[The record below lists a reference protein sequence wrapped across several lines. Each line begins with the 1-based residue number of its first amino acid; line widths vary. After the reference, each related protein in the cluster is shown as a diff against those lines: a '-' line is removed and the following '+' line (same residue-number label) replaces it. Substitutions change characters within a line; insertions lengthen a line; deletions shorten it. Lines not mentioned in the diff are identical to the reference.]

1 MKIGIRTIILFILG
15 VIGTLAL
22 IYNYG
27 YSVPDLVEIRYGL
40 PLTWGANILNTIAGP
55 VDKWRVDP
63 IILAI
68 DVAFWFTVLIV
79 ASAILNYR
87 REKPKGNL
95 KQQLDSSHAK
105 IASLFSYSNNQVKK
119 VCT

>member
-1 MKIGIRTIILFILG
+1 MQIGIRTIILFILG

-55 VDKWRVDP
+55 TDKWRVDP

-68 DVAFWFTVLIV
+68 DSAFWFTALIA
-79 ASAILNYR
+79 ASAMLNYR
-87 REKPKGNL
+87 RGKPKGGR
-95 KQQLDSSHAK
+95 KEQLDSSRAREK
-105 IASLFSYSNNQVKK
+105 QSI
-119 VCT
+119 T